1 MAWLENHLNLIN
13 IYATA
18 LENLENYKG
27 IHEILLSFK
36 ISNLSGAVPNFIFC
50 GARMLFLLRR

>member
-18 LENLENYKG
+18 LENLENYQG
-27 IHEILLSFK
+27 NDIL
-36 ISNLSGAVPNFIFC
+36 GYTQ
-50 GARMLFLLRR
+50 R